1 MYQFT
6 EEQLMIRDMVR
17 DFTKNEIEP
26 IDKAMDDTMTFNM
39 EVYEQVHAK
48 LVETGLMG
56 IHLPEQYG
64 GGGGDAVT
72 SQIVVNELAKG
83 SASIALYLDANWL
96 ASDMILVHGSDEQKA
111 KYLPLAAEGKVFAF
125 GLTEACAGSDAAGI
139 KSVAAKQEDGSYILN
154 GGKAWITN
162 SGVADYYLIMAKTD
176 PDAGAKGI
184 SVFIIPKDA
193 EGLSI
198 GKFEHKMGMR
208 GSATCELSFNN
219 IHIPESDRVGREGL
233 GFKVAMIALDGA
245 RISIGSIASGLAQH
259 AMQIAKDYANER
271 TTFGKPIKAYQGVA
285 FKFADMAAK
294 VRAMD
299 LMVWDTAAMKANG
312 QKHTVE
318 AAELKLM
325 ASKWCKEICDE
336 CIQVLGGNGYSAE
349 FHVERFYRDAKQL
362 EIGEGTSEI
371 LRMVISGNFLAQ

>member
-349 FHVERFYRDAKQL
+349 FHVERFYRDAKLL